1 MVDDQ
6 EDGSSTDK
14 SIEQK
19 GKMPDKSQM
28 RCLVN
33 GMKQNVFGQC
43 KLLLKMI
50 NQIECIICFR
60 KEGQD

>member
-14 SIEQK
+14 SIGQK
-19 GKMPDKSQM
+19 SKMPDKSQM
-28 RCLVN
+28 RYLVN

-43 KLLLKMI
+43 KLVLKMI

>member
-1 MVDDQ
+1 MDHQ
-6 EDGSSTDK
+6 EAGSSTDK

-19 GKMPDKSQM
+19 SKMPDKSQM

-33 GMKQNVFGQC
+33 GMKKNVFGQR

-50 NQIECIICFR
+50 TQIECIICFR
-60 KEGQD
+60 KEG